1 MKNKQNIIAGL
12 VMASAT
18 LSAFTACT
26 EKEGYTG
33 QDEISLKVTYNQEP
47 AVAAYPGDLMTYDMT
62 LEYEPGIVSV
72 VAQLNNTDIENS
84 AMEAGGEISVNYRFE
99 YTIQG
104 KDSGNTLDFN
114 IIVTGVDGKVK
125 TADIPLYVYAAKA
138 NIDIEIP
145 SEAPS
150 EWLITEPLVFDVN
163 VTSEISLKEINT
175 YKNGIVL
182 EEMKMTEFPSPNSAV
197 YRFSY
202 QASAVDVG
210 QSTAFRIEVM
220 DSNGNIVSEDYTVT
234 FTKPA
239 PVDISEFYGISIG
252 YQNNMEYGQFLNT
265 ATGEVYKIKDVHTH
279 CADIDMVLFFS
290 SSGGAGMSV
299 TSATTN
305 NASVIYGNQAT
316 IDKHEGTESDN
327 IKNWEIKNNTYY
339 KLYPDLSP
347 ADFAAVSSKE
357 DIESYY
363 ISSESVENQLLNKLQ
378 PDNIFGFKT
387 EDGKYG
393 IVKVI
398 SRDASNSGKVVI
410 DYKVVK

>member
-1 MKNKQNIIAGL
+1 MKHIQNIIAGL
-12 VMASAT
+12 AISSAVLSIFAS
-18 LSAFTACT
+18 CT
-26 EKEGYTG
+26 EKDGYSG
-33 QDEISLKVTYNQEP
+33 QDETSLKVTYNQKP
-47 AVAAYPGDLMTYDMT
+47 AVAAYPGDLITYDMT
-62 LEYEPGIVSV
+62 LEYEPGINSVS
-72 VAQLNNTDIENS
+72 AQLNNADIENS
-84 AMEAGGEISVNYRFE
+84 MLEVGGAVSVNYRFE
-99 YTIQG
+99 YTVQG

-114 IIVTGVDGKVK
+114 IIVTGADGKTK
-125 TADIPLYVYAAKA
+125 TTEIPLYVYAAKA

-150 EWLITEPLVFDVN
+150 EWLITAPLEFDIN

-182 EEMKMTEFPSPNSAV
+182 EEMKMTEFLSPNSAV

-239 PVDISEFYGISIG
+239 PVDISEFYGITIG

-290 SSGGAGMSV
+290 GSGGAGMSV

-305 NASVIYGNQAT
+305 NADVIYGNQAT

-327 IKNWEIKNNTYY
+327 IKNWETRNNTYY
-339 KLYPDLSP
+339 KLYSDLSP
-347 ADFAAVSSKE
+347 ADFAAVSSQE
-357 DIESYY
+357 EIESYY
-363 ISSESVENQLLNKLQ
+363 TSSESAENQLLNKLQ
-378 PDNIFGFKT
+378 PDYIFGFRT

-398 SRDASNSGKVVI
+398 SRDASNTGKVVI

>member
-1 MKNKQNIIAGL
+1 MRHKQNIIAGL
-12 VMASAT
+12 AMASVA
-18 LSAFTACT
+18 LSALNSCT

-47 AVAAYPGDLMTYDMT
+47 AAAAYPGDLITYDMT

-84 AMEAGGEISVNYRFE
+84 AVEAGGEVSVNYSFE
-99 YTIQG
+99 YLIQG
-104 KDSGNTLDFN
+104 NDSGNTLDFN
-114 IIVTGVDGKVK
+114 IIVTGADGRVK

-150 EWLITEPLVFDVN
+150 EWLITEPLEFDVN

-182 EEMKMTEFPSPNSAV
+182 EDLKMTEFPSQNSAV
-197 YRFSY
+197 YKFSY

-210 QSTAFRIEVM
+210 QATAFRIEVM

-239 PVDISEFYGISIG
+239 PVDISEFYGITIG

-265 ATGEVYKIKDVHTH
+265 ATGEVYAIKDVHTH
-279 CADIDMVLFFS
+279 CADIDVVLFFS
-290 SSGGAGMSV
+290 SSGGAGMSI
-299 TSATTN
+299 TSATTS
-305 NASVIYGNQAT
+305 NADVIYGNQAT
-316 IDKHEGTESDN
+316 IDKHDGTESDN
-327 IKNWEIKNNTYY
+327 IKNWETRNNTYY

-347 ADFAAVSSKE
+347 AEFAAVSSKE
-357 DIESYY
+357 EIESYY
-363 ISSESVENQLLNKLQ
+363 TSSESAENQLLNRLQ
-378 PDNIFGFKT
+378 PDNIFGFRT

-393 IVKVI
+393 IAKVI